1 MMWTVVKKELRGYF
15 NSALA
20 VIFLAVFLA
29 FSLAMFFWLEKFFA
43 RGLADLRPL
52 FKWMPVTL
60 IILAS
65 ALSMRLWA
73 DERRAGTLEVLL
85 TLPVPRWQ
93 LVLGKFI
100 AGMLLFAVALALTF
114 GLPITVSR
122 MGNLDLGP
130 VVGGYLATLLLAAA
144 YLAIGMCVSAATDNQ
159 IIAFVGTA
167 ALCGVTW
174 VIGLLDWK
182 VARLLGTGVRFE
194 SVARGV
200 LDLRDLAYYG
210 GIVCTGIALNVL
222 LLQRLTW
229 SRGARGRARRM
240 AAVLGVALVAAN
252 AIVLDLWLAPVRRAR
267 IDLTQGGTYSLSD
280 STHTVL
286 AGLQE
291 TLLIRGYFSEK
302 THPQLAPLVPE
313 LRDLLEEYRIAGGG
327 KVRVEIIDPSG
338 PEDAPRDSE
347 AARRAL
353 DAMREA
359 KERFG
364 IDPTPFQF
372 ATTTEQ
378 SIVNG
383 YFAVAIAY
391 GDQHVVVGFTD
402 LLAER
407 RVEGKSEVTLK
418 NPEYE
423 LTKAIKKTVAEFSSV
438 DALFSS
444 TPGKIQLTAYI
455 TPATLPENLKDGP
468 DKLKKVVDELAK
480 QSGGKLA
487 YTVVEPRS
495 DDEKR
500 ELFNK
505 YGLRPYALD
514 LFGTQ
519 SYYFHLLLQVGDRPV
534 RITPPASAGEAE
546 LKTALTEGL
555 KRAAPGFT
563 RVVGMWTPPALP
575 PQPAMHGMPPQQMPP
590 PQQFR
595 VLQQALS
602 GNYEVRD
609 VSLTS
614 PVPDE
619 VEALVLAGPA
629 NLDAKAAEH
638 LDQFVMRGGA
648 LVALAGRNRLNLLGG
663 GLSIEKVTTGLES
676 VFQKWGITVAEDMVM
691 EPEDSSEALPMP
703 ENVDMGNGM
712 AVRRFRNLPYPF
724 FVKVDS
730 SQMSGS
736 AITGG
741 LSGSVLHWASPVKAE
756 TKVGDDQRQVEVLMT
771 SSGGAWLTPSSVVEP
786 DLRTYPELGFPGP
799 GQAPADKKGT
809 QVLAVAIKGGF
820 ASSVAKPEKVEG
832 QPKDAAAPQLI
843 DHSPPDA
850 RIVVFGSS
858 AFASDDLLQLADRL
872 QSDFA
877 KSNLEL
883 VHNAVDWTLADT
895 ELLAIRSRTTATRA
909 LTVSSDA
916 RARWIWANGAIAV
929 AGLVLVVV
937 LAWLRR
943 RAVLPLETKEA

>member
-15 NSALA
+15 NSAIA

-29 FSLAMFFWLEKFFA
+29 FSLTMFFWLEKFFA

-52 FKWMPVTL
+52 FKWMPVAL

-100 AGMLLFAVALALTF
+100 AGMLLIAVALALTF
-114 GLPITVSR
+114 GLPITIAR

-130 VVGGYLATLLLAAA
+130 VVGGYLATLLLSAA

-167 ALCGVTW
+167 GLCGVTW
-174 VIGLLDWK
+174 VIGLFNWK
-182 VARLLGTGVRFE
+182 VGQLLGTGVRFE

-210 GIVCTGIALNVL
+210 GIVCVGIALNVL

-229 SRGARGRARRM
+229 SHGPRGRSRRL
-240 AAVLGVALVAAN
+240 AAVLGVGLVAAN
-252 AIVLDLWLAPVRRAR
+252 ALVLDLWLAPVRRAR
-267 IDLTQGGTYSLSD
+267 IDLTQGGVYSLSD
-280 STHTVL
+280 STHKIL
-286 AGLQE
+286 AGLDE
-291 TLLIRGYFSEK
+291 RLLIRGYFSEK
-302 THPQLAPLVPE
+302 THPKLAPLVPE

-327 KVRVEIIDPSG
+327 KVRVEIIDPSE
-338 PEDAPRDSE
+338 PEDAPDSD
-347 AARRAL
+347 AARRATE
-353 DAMREA
+353 AMREA

-364 IDPTPFQF
+364 IDPTPFRF
-372 ATTTEQ
+372 ATQTEQ
-378 SIVNG
+378 SIING
-383 YFAVAIAY
+383 YFAIALEY
-391 GDQHVVVGFTD
+391 GDQHAVLSFRELIT
-402 LLAER
+402 ER
-407 RVEGKSEVTLK
+407 AVDMDRVEIMLK

-423 LTKAIKKTVAEFSSV
+423 LTKTIKKTVSEFSSV

-455 TPATLPENLKDGP
+455 TPGSLPENLKDGP
-468 DKLKKVVDELAK
+468 TKLQKVADELSK
-480 QSGGKLA
+480 QSGGKLV
-487 YTVVEPRS
+487 YTVVEPKT

-505 YGLRPYALD
+505 YGLRAYPLD
-514 LFGTQ
+514 LFATQ
-519 SYYFHLLLQVGDRPV
+519 GYYFHLVLQVGERPV
-534 RITPPASAGEAE
+534 RITPPQNFGDAE
-546 LKTALTEGL
+546 IKSALTEGL

-563 RVVGMWTPPALP
+563 RVVGMWTPPTPP

-590 PQQFR
+590 PQSFR
-595 VLQQALS
+595 TLQRALS

-609 VSLTS
+609 VALTG
-614 PVPDE
+614 PVPDD

-629 NLDAKAAEH
+629 NLDAKAAEN

-648 LVALAGRNRLNLLGG
+648 VVALAGRNRLAMGAGLG
-663 GLSIEKVTTGLES
+663 SEKVTTGLES
-676 VFQKWGITVAEDMVM
+676 VFQKWGITISEDMVM
-691 EPEDSSEALPMP
+691 DTKSDALPMP
-703 ENVDMGNGM
+703 ENRDLGNGM
-712 AVRRFRNLPYPF
+712 IVRQFRKLAYPF
-724 FVKVDS
+724 FVKLDDEQVS
-730 SQMSGS
+730 SSSVITSGL
-736 AITGG
+736 A
-741 LSGSVLHWASPVKAE
+741 GSVLHWVSPVKAE
-756 TKVGDDQRQVEVLMT
+756 TKVGDDQHQVEVLLT
-771 SSGGAWLTPSSVVEP
+771 SSNESWLTSSSVIEP
-786 DLRTYPELGFPGP
+786 DLVRYPKVGFPGP
-799 GQAPADKKGT
+799 GDAPADKKGS
-809 QVLAVAIKGGF
+809 QVLAVAITGGF
-820 ASSVAKPEKVEG
+820 TSSVAKPDKPEDKAD
-832 QPKDAAAPQLI
+832 KDAAAPRLI
-843 DHSPPDA
+843 EHSPPDA

-858 AFASDDLLQLADRL
+858 AFASDDLLALAD
-872 QSDFA
+872 QIDSDFA

-895 ELLAIRSRTTATRA
+895 ELLAIRSRTMATRA
-909 LTVSSDA
+909 LTVGPDS
-916 RARWIWANGAIAV
+916 RAMWIWANGAIAV

-943 RAVLPLETKEA
+943 RAVLPLTTKEA